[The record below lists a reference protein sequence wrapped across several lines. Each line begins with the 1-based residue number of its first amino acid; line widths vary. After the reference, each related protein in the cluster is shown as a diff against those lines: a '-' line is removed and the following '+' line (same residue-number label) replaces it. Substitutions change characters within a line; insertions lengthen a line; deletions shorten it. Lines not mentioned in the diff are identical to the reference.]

1 MRCAKCRGCITLPG
15 TSFLGY
21 TWTPG
26 TWGDCS
32 KACDGGTRSRDVNCR
47 AGPGAVIIGDAS
59 NCKNSPKPTSQGT
72 CNAMSC
78 AAVETQKQAAQ
89 AAYNALASGAKSVWD
104 KIWGAVSST
113 SKKRDE

>member
-1 MRCAKCRGCITLPG
+1 
-15 TSFLGY
+15 
-21 TWTPG
+21 
-26 TWGDCS
+26 
-32 KACDGGTRSRDVNCR
+32 
-47 AGPGAVIIGDAS
+47 
-59 NCKNSPKPTSQGT
+59 
-72 CNAMSC
+72 MSC